1 MNLSCPPLLPPWLL
15 GRHLGLFI
23 THRLRHILW
32 VLALAGAACWN
43 VGSATAAE
51 ADDSTNADPSPS
63 VLSSQHSLDEKAR
76 QIVEHMRAAH
86 QKLADKNTG
95 PETQILQQQVI
106 AALDELLKRPPQQNP
121 SQNPPPEAGASSG
134 AGQSGQRAES
144 SSKPQ
149 DQPDSQATGRDPASR
164 PEGTT
169 ARNREQA
176 EDAQER
182 AGISRPVDVSQL
194 RRRRLE
200 VDVWG
205 HLPEKIREQLLST
218 YGEKMVPQYEDLVR
232 RFYEVLSD
240 PVPTSR
246 TPPSNRP

>member
-1 MNLSCPPLLPPWLL
+1 MNLSSSPLLPLQPM
-15 GRHLGLFI
+15 GRHIGQFMA
-23 THRLRHILW
+23 HRLRHILRGL
-32 VLALAGAACWN
+32 VLGAVSWNLGLA
-43 VGSATAAE
+43 SAAE
-51 ADDSTNADPSPS
+51 SDDTTEPSPPPS
-63 VLSSQHSLDEKAR
+63 TLSSQNSLDEKAR
-76 QIVEHMRAAH
+76 QIVERMRAAH

-95 PETQILQQQVI
+95 PETQTLQQQVV
-106 AALDELLKRPPQQNP
+106 AALDELLKSPPQQNP
-121 SQNPPPEAGASSG
+121 NQSPPRGGGASSG

-149 DQPDSQATGRDPASR
+149 DQSDSQATGRDPSSR
-164 PEGTT
+164 PEGPT
-169 ARNREQA
+169 ARNRERA

-182 AGISRPVDVSQL
+182 AGISRPVDVNAL

-232 RFYEVLSD
+232 KFYEVLSD
-240 PVPTSR
+240 PVPTTRSS
-246 TPPSNRP
+246 PPYRP